1 MKKNAIALAFA
12 LSAFVTVVAPIQAAP
27 HPIKAVAQEEFPI
40 PDGFTGGYEK
50 VDGVNLHFVRG
61 GKGPLVLL
69 VHGFGQTWYEWNH
82 LMPQL
87 AEHYTVVAV
96 DLPGLGLSDPPQ
108 TSYTGVDIS
117 EYLHKLAKRLSHDK
131 PFYLV
136 AHDIGIWN
144 SYPMVARYPTDIV
157 KAAFLEATIP
167 DDTLYSLPAFVST
180 GEAPGWHHSFFAA
193 SDQLADAMVKGN
205 ERLFLTHFIRH
216 HASNQEVFTDDLVD
230 SYVRS
235 YSKAQTFH
243 SAFEYYRALPRS
255 IVQNQEL
262 AKTKVTM
269 PVLAVGGGGNGGFGA
284 QQPENIRRYATN
296 VEAHVLPGCGHWI
309 PEECAPA
316 LNPLIK
322 SFLAA
327 TVLIL

>member
-1 MKKNAIALAFA
+1 MKSYVIALALAA
-12 LSAFVTVVAPIQAAP
+12 LVTVAAPIQAAP
-27 HPIKAVAQEEFPI
+27 RQAPSTVQEEFPI
-40 PDGFTGGYEK
+40 PDGFTGGYER

-69 VHGFGQTWYEWNH
+69 VHGFGQTWHEWSL

-87 AEHYTVVAV
+87 AERYTVVAV
-96 DLPGLGLSDPPQ
+96 DLPGLGLSDAPQ

-117 EYLHKLAKRLSHDK
+117 EYLHKLAKRLSPDK

-144 SYPMVARYPTDIV
+144 SYPMVARHPSDIV
-157 KAAFLEATIP
+157 KVAFIEATIP
-167 DDTLYSLPAFVST
+167 DDTLYSLPAFVAS
-180 GEAPGWHHSFFAA
+180 GEAPGWHHSFFEA

-216 HASNQEVFTDDLVD
+216 HASNQEMLTDGLIE

-235 YSKAQTFH
+235 YSKPQTFH
-243 SAFEYYRALPRS
+243 HAFEYYRALPRS
-255 IVQNQEL
+255 IAQNEKL
-262 AKTKVTM
+262 ATAKVTM

-284 QQPENIRRYATN
+284 LQPENIRRYATD
-296 VEAHVLPGCGHWI
+296 VEAHVLPGCGHWV

-316 LNPLIK
+316 LNPLIL
-322 SFLAA
+322 SFLDRP
-327 TVLIL
+327 